1 MSYEGIPQNEIS
13 GQMIRFPKHCK
24 VEHWSCRLGDL
35 IGPTY
40 TTSINNN
47 KFLYN
52 RIKIMF

>member
-40 TTSINNN
+40 TTSINND
-47 KFLYN
+47 KF
-52 RIKIMF
+52 